1 MKEIGYIPLRVRTS
15 FSAGGFS
22 VKEIFDSMKKFSF
35 VPIAD
40 IGGIW
45 GWGRL
50 KVECK
55 EEERKGNYVKPL
67 YGAEIS
73 LNRDKFLLFVKE
85 NEGYYNLCKFLNMKN
100 PCGKGILA
108 IYIPS
113 SPNLS
118 PVLENFDDPYIGI
131 TFWNLKWLDSFK
143 RAGIPLVWANPVN
156 YLGNKA
162 KYSLILSIKK
172 GIPFPK
178 INNKNFIYFS
188 PLPIKILRKFTKE
201 EDIFKRTWEVAEKCN
216 FELKNIIPE
225 PEGGEEE
232 LRRILKEKME
242 GMNLEKS
249 YLKRLERE
257 LEVIEESGFSS
268 FFLLAYEITN
278 FSRENGILYNL
289 RGSGASSLIA
299 YILGI
304 SHIDPLRAG
313 LYFERF
319 LNKGR
324 DDPPDLDIDFESERR
339 DEVIDYLFKKY
350 PQRVSFVA
358 SFKDFK
364 ARSAIYFTGKALGL
378 SPSECRE
385 LTKKIPIYAEPSILE
400 KITPP
405 PGAEEVWK
413 LASLLQGI
421 NFQRALH
428 LGGILFTPHPITSYL
443 PLELSSKGYPMTHFD
458 KETVEEIG
466 IAKIDLLGVRG
477 LSTISEAMK
486 NIEIKE
492 IPGDDRKT
500 FDLISRGDTIGCF
513 QIESPAM
520 IDLLKK
526 IKPKSISELA
536 DALALIRPGPTES
549 GMKKMLVMLRNGKK
563 PQTNPIL
570 RYLLTE
576 SNGLIIYEE
585 QIMEIAYKFGFK
597 WDEAEVLRR
606 KLKKGKGEELKSKFF
621 EKGKEKGFGEKEM
634 EEIWD
639 ILKYFSSYTFNKAHA
654 FSYAWS
660 AYISAY
666 LKTHYQREFFAS
678 LLNSKGGYYPSWE
691 YIEEARRK
699 GIKILPPD
707 VCKSDEGFKVE
718 GNALRKGLLF
728 IKGIRKKTL
737 KRIIEEREKKNFSSL
752 QDFIF
757 RVKPEKEEI
766 FSLIDSCALDSL
778 SPLSSQISL
787 YLGTLGDVK
796 IIKDSRRVEE
806 SLGEI
811 LGKFSREFPYKIKNI
826 PLTEGREISIP
837 VRIVDVR
844 IKRING
850 ENFVFYLFEDETGLL
865 EGNSRDLK
873 IPENRLVIVRGE
885 ISLKDG
891 NPKLTNC
898 KFTSIK

>member
-1 MKEIGYIPLRVRTS
+1 MDIGYLPLRVRSS
-15 FSAGGFS
+15 FSTGASSIG
-22 VKEIFDSMKKFSF
+22 EIFNSMKEFSYI
-35 VPIAD
+35 PIAD
-40 IGGIW
+40 FEGIW

-50 KVECK
+50 KIECIK
-55 EEERKGNYVKPL
+55 EKEKRVKPV

-73 LNRDKFLLFVKE
+73 FNGDKLLLFVKDKK
-85 NEGYYNLCKFLNMKN
+85 GYYNLCKLINRKDSE
-100 PCGKGILA
+100 GKGLVA

-113 SPNLS
+113 SSDLKKVP
-118 PVLENFDDPYIGI
+118 EDFDDLYIGI
-131 TFWNLKWLDSFK
+131 TLWNLKWLDNFK
-143 RAGIPLVWANPVN
+143 KIGLPLVWANPVN
-156 YLGNKA
+156 FFKNPTQ
-162 KYSLILSIKK
+162 YSLILSIKK
-172 GIPFPK
+172 GFPFPRLK
-178 INNKNFIYFS
+178 NKNLIYYS
-188 PLPIKILRKFTKE
+188 PLSRDFLRKFTRE
-201 EDIFKRTWEVAEKCN
+201 ESIFDRTWEVAEKCDFDLKGLIPN
-216 FELKNIIPE
+216 FKEKEHDLRKIVKEKIGGMKLGSIYIERIEKELRMI
-225 PEGGEEE
+225 EE
-232 LRRILKEKME
+232 L
-242 GMNLEKS
+242 
-249 YLKRLERE
+249 
-257 LEVIEESGFSS
+257 GFSS
-268 FFLLAYEITN
+268 LFLLTYDITM
-278 FSRENGILYNL
+278 FAREKGILYNL
-289 RGSGASSLIA
+289 RGSGASSLVA

-304 SHIDPLRAG
+304 SHVDPIKAG

-319 LNKGR
+319 MNKGR
-324 DDPPDLDIDFESERR
+324 DSLPDLDIDFESGRR
-339 DEVIDYLFKKY
+339 DEVINYVFKKY
-350 PQRVSFVA
+350 FQRASFIA
-358 SFKDFK
+358 EFKDFK
-364 ARSAIYFTGKALGL
+364 ARSAVYYTCKALGL

-385 LTKKIPIYAEPSILE
+385 ITKKVPFFEEPSILE
-400 KITPP
+400 KIPP
-405 PGAEEVWK
+405 PTGAETVWK
-413 LASLLQGI
+413 LAPLLEGI
-421 NFQRALH
+421 HFQKSIH
-428 LGGILFTPHPITSYL
+428 IGGIIFTPFPVTSYL
-443 PLELSSKGYPMTHFD
+443 PIENSSRGYPVTQFD
-458 KETVEEIG
+458 KEIVEEIG

-477 LSTISEAMK
+477 LSTISETIK
-486 NIEIKE
+486 NVKINK
-492 IPGDDRKT
+492 IPENDSET
-500 FDLISRGDTIGCF
+500 FDLIGRGDTIGCF

-549 GMKKMLVMLRNGKK
+549 GMKKKVVMIRNSKESDI
-563 PQTNPIL
+563 NPFL
-570 RYLLTE
+570 KRLLPE
-576 SNGLIIYEE
+576 SNGIIIYEE
-585 QIMEIAYKFGFK
+585 QIMEIANRIGFE
-597 WDEAEVLRR
+597 WDEAEILRR
-606 KLKKGKGEELKSKFF
+606 SLKKGEEENLKSKFF
-621 EKGKEKGFGEKEM
+621 ERGRERGLEEKEI
-634 EEIWD
+634 EEIWQ

-660 AYISAY
+660 AYISAF
-666 LKTHYQREFFAS
+666 LKTHYPLQFFSS
-678 LLNSKGGYYPSWE
+678 LINSGGGYYPQWE

-757 RVKPEKEEI
+757 RVKPGKEEI

-873 IPENRLVIVRGE
+873 IPETRLVIVRGE

-898 KFTSIK
+898 KFTPIK